1 MTNTEK
7 LRELIKQSGY
17 KKAAIAEYLGIT
29 TYSLQL
35 KLENKREFKASEIR
49 ALCDM
54 LKISNDMIPDIFLNV
69 E

>member
-1 MTNTEK
+1 MTNTEM
-7 LRELIKQSGY
+7 LRDLIKQSGY
-17 KKAAIAEYLGIT
+17 KKAAIAEHIGIT

-49 ALCDM
+49 AICDM
-54 LKISNDMIPDIFLNV
+54 LKISNEMIPVIFLNA

>member
-1 MTNTEK
+1 MTDTEK
-7 LRELIKQSGY
+7 LRKIIKESGY

-29 TYSLQL
+29 VYSLQL
-35 KLENKREFKASEIR
+35 KLENVREFKASEIR

-54 LKISNDMIPDIFLNV
+54 LKIPDERIPEIFLNL